1 MGDIAIPEK
10 MTAKVSVKTR
20 QKRGPAMA
28 GRVFDVS
35 GFNKTTFTKLGADN
49 LSNVSP
55 YNCCTS

>member
-1 MGDIAIPEK
+1 